1 MIANLLTAA
10 CRGRVLLTTL
20 LAAAAVA
27 AMGWAP
33 LRAEPPH
40 KVLGLDRVIA
50 FTYLPA
56 NYNPK
61 QLRSATFIEPTGPKD
76 WQDWKARGVVVAVG
90 HTWFDL
96 LRNPADKAVDI
107 LTHLDYGGNPRPVVS
122 IDEFGFDFG
131 GQTDQKSAAILR
143 QTKRQRPDLALSV
156 WEMRG
161 PIPKVLAEAYRDVA
175 SLVMLECYVGDK
187 KDYWWIATQVHAA
200 RMHGLLP
207 KTIVALGLGTG
218 GNPGELWAR
227 TPEELQRQL
236 RFVRLI
242 APESPGVGFFCAA
255 TPELMAQA
263 DALCSR
269 FFELPTDGAGLPDDV
284 KTLAR
289 LFSGRHEQ
297 PALVASPV
305 WVEPDRSAADPG
317 KLVEPKTMRAYLMNV
332 GQRAARNVKVRLRNP
347 KDKGGDVFAAGAVAE
362 VPPRGEAIAI
372 LPVTAKWNVWKT
384 WEIEIEV
391 PGGAVTTFRF
401 Q

>member
-122 IDEFGFDFG
+122 IDEFG
-131 GQTDQKSAAILR
+131 
-143 QTKRQRPDLALSV
+143 
-156 WEMRG
+156 
-161 PIPKVLAEAYRDVA
+161 
-175 SLVMLECYVGDK
+175 
-187 KDYWWIATQVHAA
+187 
-200 RMHGLLP
+200 
-207 KTIVALGLGTG
+207 
-218 GNPGELWAR
+218 
-227 TPEELQRQL
+227 
-236 RFVRLI
+236 
-242 APESPGVGFFCAA
+242 
-255 TPELMAQA
+255 
-263 DALCSR
+263 
-269 FFELPTDGAGLPDDV
+269 
-284 KTLAR
+284 
-289 LFSGRHEQ
+289 
-297 PALVASPV
+297 
-305 WVEPDRSAADPG
+305 
-317 KLVEPKTMRAYLMNV
+317 
-332 GQRAARNVKVRLRNP
+332 
-347 KDKGGDVFAAGAVAE
+347 
-362 VPPRGEAIAI
+362 
-372 LPVTAKWNVWKT
+372 
-384 WEIEIEV
+384 
-391 PGGAVTTFRF
+391 
-401 Q
+401 